1 MIVAR
6 HYRVSGRV
14 QRVGFRY
21 FVYES
26 ARREGL
32 AGWVGNLPDGSVEIA
47 AEGEAEAVDRFDRA
61 LRQGPAGARVDNVDT
76 DLVPPTGRHAGFTI
90 R

>member
-21 FVYES
+21 FVYDT
-26 ARREGL
+26 AYREGIT
-32 AGWVGNLPDGSVEIA
+32 GWVSNHPDGSVEVA
-47 AEGEAEAVDRFDRA
+47 AEGEAEAIERFDLT
-61 LRQGPAGARVDNVDT
+61 LRQGPAGARVDNVET
-76 DLVPPTGRHAGFTI
+76 DIMPPTGRHFGFLI

>member
-14 QRVGFRY
+14 QHVGFRY
-21 FVYES
+21 FVYDAAS
-26 ARREGL
+26 REGIS
-32 AGWVGNLPDGSVEIA
+32 GWVRNLADGSVEVA
-47 AEGEAEAVDRFDRA
+47 AEGEAEAIDRFDRT
-61 LRQGPAGARVDNVDT
+61 LRQGPRGARVEAVET
-76 DLVPPTGRHAGFTI
+76 DITQPTGRLVGFMI